1 MKYLFEFSLFYSGH
15 KNETWNLPS
24 DERNQLFV
32 TIVIRVQH
40 DYERISDDGTAIDQ
54 SESSIN
60 SSLIQKTEKKSI
72 YTWFGDKCCNC
83 KNSRGRNEPNENDL

>member
-1 MKYLFEFSLFYSGH
+1 M
-15 KNETWNLPS
+15 PS

-72 YTWFGDKCCNC
+72 YT
-83 KNSRGRNEPNENDL
+83 